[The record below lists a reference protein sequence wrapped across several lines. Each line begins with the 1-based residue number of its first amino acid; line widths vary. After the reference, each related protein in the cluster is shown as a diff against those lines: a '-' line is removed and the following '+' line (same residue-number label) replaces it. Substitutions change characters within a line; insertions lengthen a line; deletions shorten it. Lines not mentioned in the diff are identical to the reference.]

1 MQNKD
6 NPYTSLERKT
16 EVSASTGDKRFTSAL
31 DSNQE
36 LKRGKKKKK
45 CMILSVLAVALVA
58 AIVVTIAVATQKG
71 NDPGPSP
78 PGPNPNDGTPLD
90 FKEYNPFVLEST
102 TFKE

>member
-16 EVSASTGDKRFTSAL
+16 EVTASSADKRFTSAL
-31 DSNQE
+31 ESNQE
-36 LKRGKKKKK
+36 LKKGKKKKK
-45 CMILSVLAVALVA
+45 ILIFSGLAVALVA
-58 AIVVTIAVATQKG
+58 VIVVVIVVTTSKG

-78 PGPNPNDGTPLD
+78 PGPNPNGTPLD